1 MGSTMLP
8 PSNQNVPNMM
18 GMNPQMFQ
26 HYMQYQQNQRLVDS
40 ANQIPQQM
48 RPQQQQQPLPTAQN
62 QQMAGATPQQPFTSP
77 AQMNA
82 YLPQQGA
89 NMGLSSLPG
98 AGRHG
103 KPFV

>member
-48 RPQQQQQPLPTAQN
+48 RPQQHQQPLPQFQN
-62 QQMAGATPQQPFTSP
+62 QQMASMGQQQQP
-77 AQMNA
+77 QMNA
-82 YLPQQGA
+82 YLPQQGG